1 MPFALQSW
9 PSFAI
14 AVVIAVVAAVA
25 IGALSAVPVHVI
37 ARKRKWT
44 HDPAASLRRP
54 FRILVLVVLLW
65 IAASA
70 TLPIRDEEGRP
81 FGVDHVA
88 LIVTIVTAAWLLT
101 AVVSSGF
108 RQVLGRYR
116 LDVADNRVARRV
128 HTQLNLLNRI
138 AMVAIWVLALG
149 SVLLTFPGVS
159 AVGTSLLASAGLVSV
174 VAGLAAQSTLA
185 NVFAGIQLAF
195 SDAIRVD
202 DVVIAEGQWGK
213 IEEITLTYVVVH
225 IWDDRRLVLPS
236 TYFTT
241 TPFENWTRRNSELLG
256 AVEIDLDW
264 RIDPEGMRERLDE
277 VLAGTDLWDGRAKVL
292 QLTDATGGYVRVRVL
307 VTAKDA
313 GTLFDLRCLVREE
326 LVAWIHSRNPS
337 ALPRTRLEQ
346 AEDPRVAP
354 VTVDVEERTPAD
366 EERTA
371 TAPVPVVKD
380 PTPSG
385 QIKHQGLFTGSEEAE
400 RRAELF
406 TSSIPLP
413 HADPDDDGR
422 VTADEITRADARPV
436 DPAHVEHRGRGDS

>member
-14 AVVIAVVAAVA
+14 AVVAAVVLAFA
-25 IGALSAVPVHVI
+25 IGALSAAPIHLL
-37 ARKRKWT
+37 AKRRGWT

-65 IAASA
+65 IALSA
-70 TLPIRDEEGRP
+70 TLPIRDDEGRP
-81 FGVDHVA
+81 FGIDHVA
-88 LIVTIVTAAWLLT
+88 LIVTIVTAAWLLS
-101 AVVSSGF
+101 AVVASGF
-108 RQVLGRYR
+108 RQVLGRYP
-116 LDVADNRVARRV
+116 LDVVDNRVARRV

-138 AMVAIWVLALG
+138 AVVVIWVLALG

-185 NVFAGIQLAF
+185 NVFAGFQLAF

-225 IWDDRRLVLPS
+225 LWDDRRLVLPS

-241 TPFENWTRRNSELLG
+241 TPFENWTRRSSELLG

-264 RIDPEGMRERLDE
+264 RIDPDGMRERLDE
-277 VLAGTDLWDGRAKVL
+277 VLEGTDLWDGRTKVL
-292 QLTDATGGYVRVRVL
+292 QLTDATNGYVRVRVL

-313 GTLFDLRCLVREE
+313 GTLFDLRCLVREQ
-326 LVAWIHSRNPS
+326 LVAWIHSRNP
-337 ALPRTRLEQ
+337 AAMPRTRLEQ

-354 VTVDVEERTPAD
+354 VTVDVEEQTTGPAAD
-366 EERTA
+366 EQRA
-371 TAPVPVVKD
+371 VTAPVPVVEER
-380 PTPSG
+380 TPSG

-413 HADPDDDGR
+413 HADDDDDSR
-422 VTADEITRADARPV
+422 IASEEITV
-436 DPAHVEHRGRGDS
+436 DHRGRGDG